1 MKNVLAIAALAGL
14 STVAVAGVVPT
25 TVADFGVV
33 SGSADATATIP
44 AFGVDVFWISFEVAG
59 GTYVDI
65 TTSLG
70 SVGTDTEI
78 GLFDSS
84 GNLLDEDDDDGI
96 GRAST
101 LTYGTGSGMSLG
113 DLFELDGSGVA
124 DGSDGAMLTAGTYY
138 VAFGGFDT
146 TFSSG
151 FGASSTFFDF
161 DDADMTITVLSNA
174 PAPGSLALLGL
185 GGMAISRRRR

>member
-1 MKNVLAIAALAGL
+1 MKNVLAIATLAGL
-14 STVAVAGVVPT
+14 TSVAAAGVVPST
-25 TVADFGVV
+25 IADFGVIN
-33 SGSADATATIP
+33 GSADATASIP
-44 AFGVDVFWISFEVAG
+44 AFEVDVFWISFEVAG

-70 SVGTDTEI
+70 SVGTDSEI

-84 GNLLDEDDDDGI
+84 GNVLDSDDDDGF
-96 GRAST
+96 GTSST
-101 LTYGTGSGMSLG
+101 LTYGTGSGTTLG
-113 DLFELDGSGVA
+113 DLFELDGTGVA
-124 DGSDGAMLTAGTYY
+124 DGSDGAMLAAGTYY

-146 TFSSG
+146 TYTDG

-161 DDADMTITVLSNA
+161 DDADVTITVLSNA

-185 GGMAISRRRR
+185 GGLVVTRRRR